1 MLVKDIMSKNL
12 RSVMPETSIA
22 EAMSLMRF
30 HQVDCLPVTINK
42 EYVGFVQLS
51 DVLAMFFPEKFNCA
65 EELDIDTSRLQ
76 NKYAPIV
83 RVEVKQVMD
92 SSRRTVSPLVTVNEA
107 MSIMLE
113 EDACR
118 LAVTE
123 SGKLVGLISFDD
135 INKSILGLIGIK
147 VAA

>member
-1 MLVKDIMSKNL
+1 MLVKDIMSKSL

-22 EAMSLMRF
+22 EAMTLMRF
-30 HQVDCLPVTINK
+30 HQVDGLPVTINK
-42 EYVGFVQLS
+42 EYAGFVQLS
-51 DVLAMFFPEKFNCA
+51 DMLTMFFPEKLNCA
-65 EELDIDTSRLQ
+65 EDLDIDASRLQ
-76 NKYAPIV
+76 YKYAPIV
-83 RVEVKQVMD
+83 RVEVKQVMN
-92 SSRRTVSPLVTVNEA
+92 SSRRSVSPQVTVNEA

-135 INKSILGLIGIK
+135 INKSILGLIGIN